1 MSKKMIQK
9 MEENEDPQGFMS
21 EREQYL
27 GILLELGNMGT
38 GHATTALS
46 EILNEPV
53 TVEVPRLHT
62 VPSHLVPKIY
72 GKHDQITSVTYMQL
86 RDTADCDILLALDAQ
101 EAKKIAAMM
110 TMAQSPEDI
119 DPEMEASAIE
129 ELGSIMIGSFLS
141 AIADF
146 VGIELVPKAPYLV
159 TDSFDAIID
168 SFLVQQALVSDV
180 ALIFDTRFKRSS
192 NSAEGTLV
200 MFPSVELQKLL
211 IKKSQEWLK

>member
-1 MSKKMIQK
+1 
-9 MEENEDPQGFMS
+9 MEENGELQSTQGFTS
-21 EREQYL
+21 EREQDL
-27 GILLELGNMGT
+27 GILLELGNIGT

-46 EILNEPV
+46 EIVNESI
-53 TVEVPRLHT
+53 TVEVPRLHI

-86 RDTADCDILLALDAQ
+86 RGTADCDILLALDAQ

-110 TMAQSPEDI
+110 AMAPSPEDI
-119 DPEMEASAIE
+119 DPETEASAIK
-129 ELGSIMIGSFLS
+129 ELGSIMIGAFLS

-146 VGIELVPKAPYLV
+146 IDIELVPMSPHLV

-168 SFLVQQALVSDV
+168 GFAVQQALVSDV
-180 ALIFDTRFKRSS
+180 ALVFDTRFKRSS
-192 NSAEGTLV
+192 NSAEGTLL

-211 IKKSQEWLK
+211 INKSREWLSWAGT